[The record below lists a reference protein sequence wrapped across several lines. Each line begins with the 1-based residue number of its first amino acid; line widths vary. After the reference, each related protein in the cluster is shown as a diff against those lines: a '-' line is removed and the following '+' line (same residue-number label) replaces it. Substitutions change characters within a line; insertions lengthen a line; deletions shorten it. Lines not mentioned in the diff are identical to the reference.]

1 MPSMSFNRPLGPSH
15 LPPASPAS
23 AETTRSA
30 SGGTPG
36 FAGMLDQQVQARE
49 AEQPASR
56 RDADPPSARRPTDGR
71 PRSAAEGARSA
82 HAASVAQAE
91 RSQRARAAASTEGS
105 AASTEGSA
113 AKAVGQRDKAEKME
127 KAGQPAKAEE
137 DRVVA
142 ADTPSTAQ
150 AVLDCLARMEEE
162 PLESAD
168 EVTAALAPETLP
180 EGAGDP
186 SGLLPG
192 LAALASGG
200 AAGQALAGRAKA
212 GTASSPGALALEAAG
227 LSGAAS
233 ERGAHGAAGTGPAGG
248 RAALADSTDPAAV
261 GFGAQRSARDTSAA
275 ALEAGLAAGAQGL
288 AGATADVGSTLR
300 SAEPAGAVA
309 QATGLPALPGLQPLA
324 AAESGRSAPPQALQ
338 LLIATPVTAPDFSAS
353 LATQLT
359 TLARD
364 GIQEATLQLNP
375 AEMGPIAIRIVLD
388 GARAQ
393 VDFAAQHAQTREVI
407 ESGMPTLAAALH
419 GAGLTLSGG
428 GVFEQR
434 PGTPGEGSSGRSG
447 RDSGIPSG
455 DDAGD
460 LGAVPPPRRAVAG
473 LVDMYA

>member
-1 MPSMSFNRPLGPSH
+1 MPSMSFNLPLGPSH

-91 RSQRARAAASTEGS
+91 RSQRARA

-212 GTASSPGALALEAAG
+212 GTASSPGALALEAVG

-248 RAALADSTDPAAV
+248 RAALADSTDPAAA

-288 AGATADVGSTLR
+288 AGTTADAGSALR
-300 SAEPAGAVA
+300 SAEPTGAVA
-309 QATGLPALPGLQPLA
+309 QASGLPALPGLQPLA

-447 RDSGIPSG
+447 RDLGIPSG

-460 LGAVPPPRRAVAG
+460 LGAVPPSRRAVAG